1 MGADPSGIRRRRG
14 RPIMNEPIDQPN
26 RERFVSELGKN
37 FSVVAAA
44 GSGKTRAITDR
55 IVQIAK
61 SEHAREWLPQLV
73 VVAFTNRAAD
83 EMQQRARAEVL
94 QAGVSVEVLAAF
106 NRAFFGTI
114 HAFCVRLLESYGHYL
129 GLPPTFDV
137 ITDDDEV
144 WNEFVQQQTTIGR
157 SLSDENRRELL
168 RHVQA
173 RALMELGRR
182 ADLKPGDPPAGRCPD
197 TDFSA
202 VHRYSAQGATLQT
215 VPPYKK
221 ELKRA
226 EQRWRD
232 TQDFVRWPICFSKA
246 KDFVRIKREAFAPI
260 RRWIDQA
267 ALCVAAEVERDYREF
282 RIERGLL
289 TYDDQIALAL
299 ELTKHPKIGREI
311 RDKSFRVILD
321 EAQDTDP
328 RQFSLLL
335 ELARLPAARG
345 DWLENKTDPPR
356 PGHFCMVGDFQQSIY
371 RDRADLSKYRRIH
384 DTLVE
389 TGAAE
394 ALEFSVTFRLDTA
407 QLNFVKEAF
416 REILNDREQQVA
428 FVELNPRPQVL
439 PGQVVRLNLQPA
451 KLRPDPRG
459 KVSDARKA
467 TEEARQ
473 LGKWLQ
479 ETNLAKLRAETW
491 RDVAVLCPRKEWLQT
506 LRRGLRAAGVNVQIQ
521 SEKELKGDSP
531 AYAWLTALL
540 IILSQP
546 RCSYEIA
553 GLLRELFGISDHDLA
568 VFSQGHGD
576 RFQIETLTSGGDIVS
591 KKMSLLAQIRLSILP
606 LPLFD
611 AANEIV
617 SRTQLRER
625 LNGLPRSDF
634 ENLDGELDALLALAG
649 SSEAEGMTL
658 TEFAEHL
665 RTHFADAREIRPSRP
680 DAIQLITSQKAKG
693 SEWQAVIV
701 PFLTRDVRSAS
712 PRYPRLLTIRE
723 TGETI
728 VLLDLS
734 DATDEIQELVEREN
748 RQEMERLLYVALTR
762 AQHTLVLAFDNELF
776 AKASGE
782 IHSHSQSKWLKAD
795 KTDVNDAA
803 FAAAATEPTSCTVTT
818 ERHRARAGARLHEI
832 DIQLP
837 RAKID
842 TAIAIQNASVFV
854 RKLNPSGLP
863 SEESAAL
870 EEIRYA
876 PSQSPRSEPDG
887 RLSKTSPALRY
898 GLWWHDFIQRLP
910 WVRAGLAFNSKN
922 ESELFKF
929 WEKIFQTHVASSP
942 DPARSLREWKLLL
955 THLSGPDNFRRPFSE
970 NDFSHSE
977 MPFFWRVDNNRCIE
991 GVIDLA
997 FFQQRNGKCL
1007 ILDWKTDR
1015 VPPDNTETLHA
1026 RYRPQ
1031 LAAYW
1036 KAVSEIATLDVEAAI
1051 YSTAAGALVRYSTDE
1066 LAREWSRLEK
1076 LPPGHFD
1083 VEVAADLRP
1092 TSSPPVNQSEQLEFA
1107 QL

>member
-1 MGADPSGIRRRRG
+1 
-14 RPIMNEPIDQPN
+14 MNDPIDQPN
-26 RERFVSELGKN
+26 RERFVAELDRN

-61 SEHAREWLPQLV
+61 SEHARDWLPQLV

-94 QAGVSVEVLAAF
+94 QAGVPVEVLAAF

-144 WNEFVQQQTTIGR
+144 WNEFVQQQTTIGG
-157 SLSDENRRELL
+157 SLSDENRLQLL

-182 ADLKPGDPPAGRCPD
+182 ADLEPGIPPAGKCPD
-197 TDFSA
+197 SDFSA
-202 VHRYSAQGATLQT
+202 IHRFSAKGAMLQT
-215 VPPYKK
+215 VPPYQK

-226 EQRWRD
+226 EQRWRNSE
-232 TQDFVRWPICFSKA
+232 DFVRWPICFSKA
-246 KDFVRIKREAFAPI
+246 KDFVRIKREAFAPM

-267 ALCVAAEVERDYREF
+267 ALCVAAEVQRDYREF

-311 RDKSFRVILD
+311 REKSFRVILD

-335 ELARLPAARG
+335 EIARPPDATGIWMEDRSTAHRAVATQP
-345 DWLENKTDPPR
+345 DAPPR
-356 PGHFCMVGDFQQSIY
+356 AGHFCMVGDFQQSIY

-394 ALEFSVTFRLDTA
+394 ALQFSVTFRLDTA
-407 QLNFVKEAF
+407 QLDVVNETF
-416 REILNDREQQVA
+416 REILNDRDQQVA

-451 KLRPDPRG
+451 NLRPDARG

-467 TEEARQ
+467 AEEARQ

-479 ETNLAKLRAETW
+479 ETGLARLRAETW

-506 LRRGLRAAGVNVQIQ
+506 LRRGLRAAGLNVQIQ

-540 IILSQP
+540 IVLAQP
-546 RCSYEIA
+546 RAGYELA

-568 VFSQGHGD
+568 VFSQGYGD
-576 RFQIETLTSGGDIVS
+576 RFQIETLTTDADVVS
-591 KKMSLLAQIRLSILP
+591 KTLSLLAQLRLSILP

-611 AANEIV
+611 AINEIV
-617 SRTQLRER
+617 DRTQLRDR
-625 LNGLPRSDF
+625 LNTLPRNDF

-649 SSEAEGMTL
+649 SSESEHMTL
-658 TEFAEHL
+658 TEFADHL

-693 SEWQAVIV
+693 SEWQAVFV

-712 PRYPRLLTIRE
+712 PRYPRLLKVRE

-734 DATDEIQELVEREN
+734 DATDEIQELVERDN

-795 KTDVNDAA
+795 KNDVNAAA
-803 FAAAATEPTSCTVTT
+803 FARAGTEPALCTET
-818 ERHRARAGARLHEI
+818 AGFFRLRFSGRGRDGI
-832 DIQLP
+832 DIRLP
-837 RAKID
+837 TAKID
-842 TAIAIQNASVFV
+842 KAIAVQNASVFV

-870 EEIRYA
+870 EETRYA
-876 PSQSPRSEPDG
+876 PSTSPRSA
-887 RLSKTSPALRY
+887 SPALRY
-898 GLWWHDFIQRLP
+898 GLWWHDFIQKIP
-910 WVRAGLAFNSKN
+910 WSCSHGAQSPCAPTERGDYN
-922 ESELFKF
+922 E
-929 WEKIFQTHVASSP
+929 IFERSVASSP

-955 THLSGPDNFRRPFSE
+955 AHLSEPETFRRQFEDDKSIV
-970 NDFSHSE
+970 HAE
-977 MPFFWRVDNNRCIE
+977 MPFFFKVDNDRCIE

-997 FFQQRNGKCL
+997 FFERNKGKCL

-1036 KAVSEIATLDVEAAI
+1036 KAVSEITKLEVEAAI
-1051 YSTAAGALVRYSTDE
+1051 YSTAAGALVRYKTDE
-1066 LAREWSRLEK
+1066 LEKEWSRLEK
-1076 LPPGHFD
+1076 LPPDQFD
-1083 VEVAADLRP
+1083 VEVAKELPLSAP
-1092 TSSPPVNQSEQLEFA
+1092 TPGPTKSEQLEFA
-1107 QL
+1107 EL

>member
-1 MGADPSGIRRRRG
+1 
-14 RPIMNEPIDQPN
+14 MNELIDQPN
-26 RERFVSELGKN
+26 RERFVSELDRN

-55 IVQIAK
+55 IVRIAK
-61 SEHAREWLPQLV
+61 SEQARDWLPQLV

-106 NRAFFGTI
+106 NGAFFGTI

-182 ADLKPGDPPAGRCPD
+182 ADLEPGNPPGGKCPD

-202 VHRYSAQGATLQT
+202 VHRYSAKGQTLQT
-215 VPPYKK
+215 VPPYQK

-246 KDFVRIKREAFAPI
+246 KDFVRIKREAFAPV

-267 ALCVAAEVERDYREF
+267 ALCVAAEVQRDYREF

-299 ELTKHPKIGREI
+299 ELTKHPKIGRKI
-311 RDKSFRVILD
+311 REKSFRVILD

-335 ELARLPAARG
+335 ELTRPPEATGIWMEDRSTAHGAVATEPDA
-345 DWLENKTDPPR
+345 PPR

-384 DTLVE
+384 NTLVE

-394 ALEFSVTFRLDTA
+394 ALQFSVTFRLDTA
-407 QLNFVKEAF
+407 QLDFVNQTF
-416 REILNDREQQVA
+416 REILNDRDQQVA

-467 TEEARQ
+467 AEEARQ

-479 ETNLAKLRAETW
+479 ETGLAKLRAETW

-506 LRRGLRAAGVNVQIQ
+506 LRRGLRAAGLNVQIQ

-540 IILSQP
+540 IVLSQP
-546 RCSYEIA
+546 RCGYEIA

-568 VFSQGHGD
+568 VFSQGYGD
-576 RFQIETLTSGGDIVS
+576 RFQIETLTTGGDVVS
-591 KKMSLLAQIRLSILP
+591 KKLSLLAQIRLSILP
-606 LPLFD
+606 LPLFG
-611 AANEIV
+611 AVNEIV
-617 SRTQLRER
+617 TRTQLRER
-625 LNGLPRSDF
+625 LDSLPRADF
-634 ENLDGELDALLALAG
+634 EDLDDELDALLALAG
-649 SSEAEGMTL
+649 SSEAEHMTL

-712 PRYPRLLTIRE
+712 PRYPRLLKIRE

-734 DATDEIQELVEREN
+734 DATDEIQELLEREN

-782 IHSHSQSKWLKAD
+782 IHSHSQSKWLQAD
-795 KTDVNDAA
+795 KNDVNEPA
-803 FAAAATEPTSCTVTT
+803 FAAATTEPTLCALTT
-818 ERHRARAGARLHEI
+818 QRHEAKSRAKLDKI
-832 DIQLP
+832 DIQP
-837 RAKID
+837 PGAKID
-842 TAIAIQNASVFV
+842 KAVAIQHARVFV

-870 EEIRYA
+870 EETRYS
-876 PSQSPRSEPDG
+876 PSQSLRS
-887 RLSKTSPALRY
+887 TSPALRY

-910 WVRAGLAFNSKN
+910 WNGNPDSWNRVFEQQKS
-922 ESELFKF
+922 
-929 WEKIFQTHVASSP
+929 ISP
-942 DPARSLREWKLLL
+942 DPARSLREWKLLVA
-955 THLSGPDNFRRPFSE
+955 HLSEPENFRLHFDGDKSIV
-970 NDFSHSE
+970 HAE
-977 MPFFWRVDNNRCIE
+977 MPFLWKVDSERCIE

-997 FFQQRNGKCL
+997 LFQRSNASAARTGKCL

-1036 KAVSEIATLDVEAAI
+1036 KAVSEIANLDVEAAI
-1051 YSTAAGALVRYSTDE
+1051 YSTAAGALVRYETDE
-1066 LAREWSRLEK
+1066 LAAEWARLEK
-1076 LPPGHFD
+1076 L
-1083 VEVAADLRP
+1083 
-1092 TSSPPVNQSEQLEFA
+1092 SPEQLDAEIVTEFDSRRSA
-1107 QL
+1107 SPAPTPSVATKTVQLELL

>member
-1 MGADPSGIRRRRG
+1 
-14 RPIMNEPIDQPN
+14 MNEPIDQPN
-26 RERFVSELGKN
+26 RECFVSELEKN

-61 SEHAREWLPQLV
+61 SEQARDWLPQLV

-83 EMQQRARAEVL
+83 EMQQRARADVL

-173 RALMELGRR
+173 RALMEIGRR
-182 ADLKPGDPPAGRCPD
+182 ADLEPGSPPAGKCPD

-202 VHRYSAQGATLQT
+202 IHRYSAKGATLQT
-215 VPPYKK
+215 VPPYQK

-246 KDFVRIKREAFAPI
+246 KDFVRIKREAFAPV

-267 ALCVAAEVERDYREF
+267 ALCVAAEVQRDYHEF

-289 TYDDQIALAL
+289 TYDNQIALAL

-311 RDKSFRVILD
+311 REKSFRVILD

-335 ELARLPAARG
+335 ELTRPPAAAG
-345 DWLENKTDPPR
+345 DWLETKTDHPR
-356 PGHFCMVGDFQQSIY
+356 LGHFCMVGDFQQSIY

-467 TEEARQ
+467 AEEARQ

-479 ETNLAKLRAETW
+479 ETGLAKLRAETW

-506 LRRGLRAAGVNVQIQ
+506 LRRGLRAAGLNVQIQ

-540 IILSQP
+540 IVLSQP
-546 RCSYEIA
+546 RCGYEIA

-568 VFSQGHGD
+568 VFSQGYGD
-576 RFQIETLTSGGDIVS
+576 RFQIETLTTGADVVS
-591 KKMSLLAQIRLSILP
+591 EKLSLLAQIRWSILP

-611 AANEIV
+611 AVSEVV
-617 SRTQLRER
+617 SRTQLRGR
-625 LNGLPRSDF
+625 LNALPRADF
-634 ENLDGELDALLALAG
+634 ENVDGELDALLALAG
-649 SSEAEGMTL
+649 SSEAEHMTL

-701 PFLTRDVRSAS
+701 PFLTRDVRLAS
-712 PRYPRLLTIRE
+712 PRYPRLLKIRE

-734 DATDEIQELVEREN
+734 DATDEIQELLEREN

-762 AQHTLVLAFDNELF
+762 AQHTLVLAFDNDLF

-795 KTDVNDAA
+795 KNDVNEAA
-803 FAAAATEPTSCTVTT
+803 FAAVVAEPALCAETT
-818 ERHRARAGARLHEI
+818 EHHRARAGARAHEI

-837 RAKID
+837 TTKID
-842 TAIAIQNASVFV
+842 KAVAIRNASMFV

-870 EEIRYA
+870 EVIRYA
-876 PSQSPRSEPDG
+876 PSQSARS
-887 RLSKTSPALRY
+887 TSPALRY
-898 GLWWHDFIQRLP
+898 GLWWHDFIQRLS
-910 WVRAGLAFNSKN
+910 WN
-922 ESELFKF
+922 ENPDSWNRVFDEQKR
-929 WEKIFQTHVASSP
+929 ISP

-955 THLSGPDNFRRPFSE
+955 AHLSEPENFRCQFEDAKSIV
-970 NDFSHSE
+970 HAE
-977 MPFFWRVDNNRCIE
+977 MPFFWSPSRTGSDQSSPRDESVSPRRPDRTGGKCIE

-997 FFQQRNGKCL
+997 FFQRSNASAARTGKCL

-1036 KAVSEIATLDVEAAI
+1036 KAVSEIAKLDVEAAI
-1051 YSTAAGALVRYSTDE
+1051 YSTAAGALVRYKAAE
-1066 LAREWSRLEK
+1066 LEEEWARLEK
-1076 LPPGHFD
+1076 LPPDQFD
-1083 VEVAADLRP
+1083 VEITATPAP
-1092 TSSPPVNQSEQLEFA
+1092 TSAEPTKSEQLEFA
-1107 QL
+1107 EL

>member
-1 MGADPSGIRRRRG
+1 MT
-14 RPIMNEPIDQPN
+14 EPIDQPN
-26 RERFVSELGKN
+26 RERFVTELDRN

-55 IVQIAK
+55 IVRIAK
-61 SEHAREWLPQLV
+61 SEQARDWLPQLV

-94 QAGVSVEVLAAF
+94 PAGVSVEVLAAF

-182 ADLKPGDPPAGRCPD
+182 SDFEPGIPPTGKCPD
-197 TDFSA
+197 TDFSV
-202 VHRYSAQGATLQT
+202 VHRYPAKGSMLQT
-215 VPPYKK
+215 VPPYQK

-226 EQRWRD
+226 EQRWRNSE
-232 TQDFVRWPICFSKA
+232 DFVRWPICFSKA
-246 KDFVRIKREAFAPI
+246 KDFVRIKREAFAPV

-267 ALCVAAEVERDYREF
+267 SLCVAAEVQRDYREF

-311 RDKSFRVILD
+311 REKSYRVILD

-335 ELARLPAARG
+335 ELARPVRAGLASEETEPEFA
-345 DWLENKTDPPR
+345 PR
-356 PGHFCMVGDFQQSIY
+356 AGHFCMVGDFQQSIY

-384 DTLVE
+384 ESLIE

-394 ALEFSVTFRLDTA
+394 ALQFSVTFRLDTA
-407 QLNFVKEAF
+407 QLDFVNETF
-416 REILNDREQQVA
+416 REILNDRDEQVA

-451 KLRPDPRG
+451 NLRPDPRG

-467 TEEARQ
+467 AEEARQ

-479 ETNLAKLRAETW
+479 ETGLAKLRAETW

-506 LRRGLRAAGVNVQIQ
+506 LRRGLRAAGLNVQIQ

-540 IILSQP
+540 IVLSQP
-546 RCSYEIA
+546 RSGYEIA

-568 VFSQGHGD
+568 VFSQGYGD
-576 RFQIETLTSGGDIVS
+576 RFQIETLTTGNDVVS
-591 KKMSLLAQIRLSILP
+591 KTLSLLAQLRLSILP

-611 AANEIV
+611 AVNEIV

-625 LNGLPRSDF
+625 LNALPRADF

-649 SSEAEGMTL
+649 SSEAEHMTL
-658 TEFAEHL
+658 TEFAGHL

-712 PRYPRLLTIRE
+712 PRYPRLLKIRE

-734 DATDEIQELVEREN
+734 DATDEIQELLEREN

-782 IHSHSQSKWLKAD
+782 IHSHSQSKWLKAE
-795 KTDVNDAA
+795 KNDVNAAA
-803 FAAAATEPTSCTVTT
+803 FARIGVEPASCSITT
-818 ERHRARAGARLHEI
+818 EYFRVRSSGRGRDGI

-837 RAKID
+837 VAKID
-842 TAIAIQNASVFV
+842 KTIAIQNASVFV

-876 PSQSPRSEPDG
+876 PRSEPD
-887 RLSKTSPALRY
+887 RQLSKTSPALRY

-910 WVRAGLAFNSKN
+910 WDESPNSWNRVFDQQK
-922 ESELFKF
+922 
-929 WEKIFQTHVASSP
+929 TMSP

-955 THLSGPDNFRRPFSE
+955 AHLSEPENFRRHFDADKSIV
-970 NDFSHSE
+970 HAE
-977 MPFFWRVDNNRCIE
+977 MPFFWRVDNERCIE

-997 FFQQRNGKCL
+997 FFQPSNGSAARTGKCL

-1031 LAAYW
+1031 LVAYW
-1036 KAVSEIATLDVEAAI
+1036 KAVSEIAKLDVEAAI
-1051 YSTAAGALVRYSTDE
+1051 YSTAAGALVRYKTDE

-1076 LPPGHFD
+1076 LPPDQFD
-1083 VEVAADLRP
+1083 EEVATEFRP
-1092 TSSPPVNQSEQLEFA
+1092 TPARPGPIPAANNSIQLE
-1107 QL
+1107 LL